1 MDKEKLLNKVSCV
14 LNRMKNKK
22 EDDSERKKRLEDSAF
37 PPHLT
42 LANFYNLKIK
52 NKNIQLIFVTLICLS
67 IVIIQEFRFSGKLY
81 QVANEMKN
89 REFLLIPGVPNYMKV
104 RPGEMPT
111 VNILGFSDWF
121 VSQYMNFYYGDI
133 DAKYSQ
139 IEDYMSP
146 QYREQFKLFT
156 KKEIKDVK
164 DLAVTQIYQ
173 TPPANETKRS
183 TEKNGVTYY
192 TVTYIGNTIRYTNDQ
207 VLPPSEPQVVILKFK
222 TSRVDTTKMWLF
234 EVENMLVMKKS
245 EYDSMNKI
253 SNIEKNSVTDRG

>member
-1 MDKEKLLNKVSCV
+1 MDKEKLFNKLSSV
-14 LNRMKNKK
+14 LKRMKNKS
-22 EDDSERKKRLEDSAF
+22 EDDITRKNALKKASL
-37 PPHLT
+37 PPHVTLT
-42 LANFYNLKIK
+42 DFYNLKLK
-52 NKNIQLIFVTLICLS
+52 TKNIQLIFVTAICLS
-67 IVIIQEFRFSGKLY
+67 IVIIQEFRSSSKLF

-121 VSQYMNFYYGDI
+121 VAQYMNFYYGDI
-133 DAKYSQ
+133 ESKYTQ

-164 DLAVTQIYQ
+164 DLAVTQVYQ
-173 TPPANETKRS
+173 APPAKEAKRA
-183 TEKNGVTYY
+183 TENNGITYY

-207 VLPPSEPQVVILKFK
+207 ALPPSEPQVVILKFK

-245 EYDSMNKI
+245 EYDSMSRI
-253 SNIEKNSVTDRG
+253 SSIDKNLVKDRG